1 MEIEEITKIVIF
13 VLVLIVVVAAV
24 SYFLGGSDLFGNL
37 KNLLRFGR

>member
-13 VLVLIVVVAAV
+13 VLVLAVVVGAV
-24 SYFLGGSDLFGNL
+24 VYFLGGGELFSGL